1 MAPNKLLISL
11 LSALV
16 FIVIAHPQTFL
27 LVRKAVGGWVASDA
41 GCPTREGLLLHALVF
56 MIITYLMMLV

>member
-27 LVRKAVGGWVASDA
+27 LVRKSVGGWVASDA
-41 GCPTREGLLLHALVF
+41 GCPTRKGLLLHAFVF